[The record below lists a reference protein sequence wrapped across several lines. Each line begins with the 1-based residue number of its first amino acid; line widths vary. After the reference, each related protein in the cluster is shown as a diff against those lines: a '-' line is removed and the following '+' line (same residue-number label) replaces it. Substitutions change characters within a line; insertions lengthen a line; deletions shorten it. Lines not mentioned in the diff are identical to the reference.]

1 MNREKVITYIL
12 SILVAMLIIL
22 PATYIVLKPTYGAEY
37 DMIFCGDSIM
47 ASDHSDWWDIPT
59 IVGNELKETTLNA
72 GYGGY
77 TMSNMDVTGMPGD
90 YRDEYSMIGISR
102 SIRNGNFKTQVMA
115 SQEGEPLTVWYFPE
129 VSRKLNDV
137 DWKKVKYI
145 FIEHGANDYLFGVP
159 VDDSTDKYNEYTFGG
174 ALRQSIE
181 NIQKGAPNAQIIL
194 MTPIYMNPEGMKGD
208 CNEIDYGGGL
218 LKDYVEKEKEIAKEY
233 GLYVIDNFTEIDINK
248 DNYEEYLP
256 GGLHPNLEGNT
267 LIAENICRHMK
278 ELNGNP

>member
-1 MNREKVITYIL
+1 MKKKIKLIYIL
-12 SILVAMLIIL
+12 WAVIIVAVLVSV
-22 PATYIVLKPTYGAEY
+22 TFFIVMPKGNSEY
-37 DMIFCGDSIM
+37 DMVFFGDSII
-47 ASDHSDWWDIPT
+47 ASNHNDFWDIPKKVSNSLEAAT
-59 IVGNELKETTLNA
+59 FNA
-72 GYGGY
+72 GFGGY
-77 TMSNMDVTGMPGD
+77 NMSNMDVTGMPGD
-90 YRDEYSMIGISR
+90 YRDEYSMVGLSKSVR
-102 SIRNGNFKTQVMA
+102 KHSFKTQVMA
-115 SQEGEPLTVWYFPE
+115 SQETAPLTIWYFPE
-129 VSRKLNDV
+129 VSKKLNKIN
-137 DWKKVKYI
+137 WAKVKYI
-145 FIEHGANDYLFGVP
+145 FIEHGANDYLYGVP
-159 VDDSTDKYNEYTFGG
+159 VDDNEDKYNEYTFGG

-181 NIQKGAPNAQIIL
+181 NIQKGAPNAQLIL
-194 MTPIYMNPEGMKGD
+194 MTPIYMNPDGMKGD